1 MLEDF
6 DLDSEHPG
14 ILAPVK
20 ERPIV
25 PLLIGVVALL
35 AIGAAVWWF
44 AIRPRPQQVAV
55 TAPTAVAAAP
65 AAQPPAGIQPLC
77 GSGGNANAS
86 LPALDES
93 DALAKKSGAS
103 LSANPRVAA
112 WLATDDVIRN
122 FVVAV
127 DTIVGGATP
136 APRLVRMRPAGAFR
150 VREARDGLFIDP
162 RSFERYAPIADAVDS
177 IDPQSAAAVC
187 GTLKPRMVD
196 AYRELGRDGSL
207 DVSLERAIV
216 ALLRTPTIGPDTRV
230 VPKGGTYAFEDP
242 ALEELTP
249 AQKQLAR
256 MGPRNA
262 RMIQDK
268 LRQIAVAIGIP
279 EDRLPSTAGGI

>member
-6 DLDSEHPG
+6 DLDTEHPG
-14 ILAPVK
+14 VLAPVK
-20 ERPIV
+20 QQPIV
-25 PLLIGVVALL
+25 PLLIALVALL
-35 AIGAAVWWF
+35 ALGVAVWWF
-44 AIRPRPQQVAV
+44 VTRPHPQQVAA
-55 TAPTAVAAAP
+55 TTTPKPAAP
-65 AAQPPAGIQPLC
+65 ASPTPAGIQPLC
-77 GSGGNANAS
+77 PSTDSTNAS
-86 LPALDES
+86 LPALDDS
-93 DALAKKSGAS
+93 DAFAKKSGAS

-127 DTIVGGATP
+127 DTIAGGATP
-136 APRLVRMRPAGAFR
+136 APRMVRMRPAGGFR

-162 RSFERYAPIADAVDS
+162 RSFERYAPIADAVNS
-177 IDPQSAAAVC
+177 IDPQSAAGVC

-196 AYRELGRDGSL
+196 AYTELGRDGSF

-230 VPKGGTYAFEDP
+230 VPNGGTYAFEDP

-279 EDRLPSTAGGI
+279 EDRLPPIAGGI